1 MSQLKL
7 ANTNQCNNKKN
18 YIMRTL
24 SKLIALFILTA
35 LPIMGS
41 AQSLSYAKTLIEQGR
56 YLEAAKQLRP
66 LADGGNAEAQYW
78 ASYLFFE
85 GKGVTKNVN
94 QGVKYATLSAN
105 QGYEMGVCALFD
117 YYSSI
122 KNDVKAFSVLKMYT
136 DKFPKLRFAN
146 YTGIR
151 LIQCYVEGKGTA
163 KNEKLGWGLF
173 EDNNDYEW
181 NINNLGAAEMYW
193 NFKAEE
199 VGACDMFDYAD
210 YLYCHAYKSKYKE
223 LEKYITNKKC
233 HTAADWA
240 EEADNGHAWAKAKL
254 AELFLEEDNPQ
265 RAYALAKSAKEAGS
279 CLAEEVFKKAETRI
293 KQLSPNRTT
302 NTYSKSSSSSAT
314 SSAKKGYFKVK
325 NYRTGATDIVLTN
338 IDVGGTYTTITLRY
352 RNSTSGARRLTIN
365 PNTHIAY
372 NGMTYGMKR
381 NSVPPSGIMINGNS
395 SYEFTITFPQIPSN
409 GTDGF
414 DLIENGSWKFYGI
427 TY

>member
-1 MSQLKL
+1 
-7 ANTNQCNNKKN
+7 
-18 YIMRTL
+18 MRTL

-163 KNEKLGWGLF
+163 KNEKLGWRLF

-199 VGACDMFDYAD
+199 VGTCDMFDYAD

-254 AELFLEEDNPQ
+254 AEIYLNENNPQ
-265 RAYALAKSAKEAGS
+265 RAYALAKLAMEQGS
-279 CLAEEVFKKAETRI
+279 CLAKEIFERAEKSI
-293 KQLSPNRTT
+293 NRMIQ
-302 NTYSKSSSSSAT
+302 SSSTNNNSSRAYSSGIN
-314 SSAKKGYFKVK
+314 SSAKTGFYKVNK
-325 NYRTGATDIVLTN
+325 YRTSATDVILTK
-338 IDVGGTYTTITLRY
+338 IDVGKSYTTITLKY
-352 RNSTSGARRLTIN
+352 RNNTNGARRLTIN
-365 PNTHIAY
+365 PNTHVEY
-372 NGMTYGMKR
+372 NGRTYGMTG
-381 NSVPPSGIMINGNS
+381 NSVPPSGILVGGNG
-395 SYEFTITFPQIPSN
+395 SYEFTISFPQIPTN
-409 GTDGF
+409 GSDGF
-414 DLIENGSWKFYGI
+414 NLIENGSWKFYNI

>member
-1 MSQLKL
+1 
-7 ANTNQCNNKKN
+7 
-18 YIMRTL
+18 MRTL

-56 YLEAAKQLRP
+56 DLEAAKQLRP

-163 KNEKLGWGLF
+163 KNEKLGWRLF

-199 VGACDMFDYAD
+199 VGTCDMFDYAD

-254 AELFLEEDNPQ
+254 AEIYLNENNPQ
-265 RAYALAKSAKEAGS
+265 RAYALAKLAMEQGS
-279 CLAEEVFKKAETRI
+279 CLAKEIFERAEKSI
-293 KQLSPNRTT
+293 NRMIQ
-302 NTYSKSSSSSAT
+302 SSSTNNNSSRAYSSGIN
-314 SSAKKGYFKVK
+314 SSAKTGFYKVNK
-325 NYRTGATDIVLTN
+325 YRTSATDVILTK
-338 IDVGGTYTTITLRY
+338 IDVGKSYTTITLKY
-352 RNSTSGARRLTIN
+352 RNNTNGARRLTIN
-365 PNTHIAY
+365 PNTHVEY
-372 NGMTYGMKR
+372 NGRTYGMTG
-381 NSVPPSGIMINGNS
+381 NSVPPSGILVGGNG
-395 SYEFTITFPQIPSN
+395 SYEFTISFPQIPTN
-409 GTDGF
+409 GSDGF
-414 DLIENGSWKFYGI
+414 NLIENGSWKFYNI